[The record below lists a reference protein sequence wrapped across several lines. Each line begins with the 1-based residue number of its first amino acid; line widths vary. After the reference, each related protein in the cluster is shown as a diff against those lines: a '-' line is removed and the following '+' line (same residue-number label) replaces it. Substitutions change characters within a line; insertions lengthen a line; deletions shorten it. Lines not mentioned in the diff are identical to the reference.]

1 MFCCQLHTWGKTKQQ
16 LLFLYSI
23 VTINKVHHQNLNPIK
38 TQLLIPLHSQQQ
50 KHPVPFPPNNFFKK
64 IGQHTE
70 KVKREKMKSDSVV
83 VDVPAESSS
92 AIKGKAPLLGL
103 ARDHTGSGGYKRG
116 LSIFDFLLRLAAI
129 VAALAAAATMGTSDE
144 TLPFFTQF
152 LQFEAS
158 YDDLPTFQ
166 YDS

>member
-1 MFCCQLHTWGKTKQQ
+1 
-16 LLFLYSI
+16 
-23 VTINKVHHQNLNPIK
+23 
-38 TQLLIPLHSQQQ
+38 
-50 KHPVPFPPNNFFKK
+50 
-64 IGQHTE
+64 
-70 KVKREKMKSDSVV
+70 MKSDSVA

-103 ARDHTGSGGYKRG
+103 TRDHTGSGGYKRG
-116 LSIFDFLLRLAAI
+116 LSIFDFLLRIAAI

-166 YDS
+166 YDTYCFLLLLFSSCVPCE